1 LSFVCLVQIQLHLP
15 DTHSLKGKRK
25 ELQGLKSALQRRFGA
40 AVAETDHHDLWQRA
54 TLSAAVVSRSARG
67 ATESAAKIER
77 YVRSRFPDGVS
88 TERALV
94 STDELLEA

>member
-1 LSFVCLVQIQLHLP
+1 MSFVCLVQIQLHFP

-25 ELQGLKSALQRRFGA
+25 ELQGLKAAIHRRFGA

-54 TLSAAVVSRSARG
+54 TLSAAVVSRSAGG
-67 ATESAAKIER
+67 AEASAAKIER
-77 YVRSRFPDGVS
+77 YVRSCFPDGVS

-94 STDELLEA
+94 SSADLLED